1 MLDTLVTSKTRIK
14 LLLKFFLNTNNQ
26 AYLRNLETEFGVSTN
41 SIRVELNK
49 FEEAGLLRSK
59 FVGNKKLFSANTN
72 HAFFNNIHDI
82 VLKYIGIDK
91 LIENVLKKIGDLK
104 KVYLIGDYTNGND
117 GGDIE
122 FLLVGDNLD
131 SNYISNL
138 FLKAQKEVGFKLRYK
153 LMNEEELLK
162 VRKFD
167 SGLLIWGRSKHYCK
181 NK

>member
-26 AYLRNLETEFGVSTN
+26 AYLRNLEVEFGVSTN
-41 SIRVELNK
+41 AIRVELNK
-49 FEEAGLLRSK
+49 FEEAGLLCSK
-59 FVGNKKLFSANTN
+59 FIGNKKVFSANTD
-72 HAFFNNIHDI
+72 HAFFNDIHEI

-91 LIENVLKKIGDLK
+91 LIENVLRKIGDLK

-122 FLLVGDNLD
+122 FLLVGNNLD
-131 SNYISNL
+131 SSYVSKL
-138 FLKAQKEVGFKLRYK
+138 FTKAQNEVSFKLRYK
-153 LMNEEELLK
+153 LMNEHELEE

-167 SGLLIWGRSKHYCK
+167 SGLLIWGQK
-181 NK
+181 